1 MSPHE
6 EDFAIACD
14 LLDDPDFDMGE
25 FLALE
30 FYVLEVLSG

>member
-1 MSPHE
+1 MSAE
-6 EDFAIACD
+6 ERLIVLD

-30 FYVLEVLSG
+30 AYVLEVL